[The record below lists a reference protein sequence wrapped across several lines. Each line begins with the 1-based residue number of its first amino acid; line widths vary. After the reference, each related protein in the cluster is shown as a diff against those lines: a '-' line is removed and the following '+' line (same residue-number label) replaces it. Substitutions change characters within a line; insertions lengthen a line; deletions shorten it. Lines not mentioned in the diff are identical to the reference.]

1 MSDQVHPAPQAPP
14 AVAMHAPTTET
25 EASHSNFSR
34 PTTSNA
40 AAPVPSAATPASG
53 AAVPPTPGAATTE
66 EHTSL
71 NSRLNAADRY
81 WKFKGGL
88 QAVAVITGLIGIGTL
103 GWCVSTWPKSDYAYG
118 YDGLLTVWP
127 CLITFAVSIVWCLA
141 SVLALV
147 ARKKPVH
154 PGLRV
159 TVELFMWLGF
169 LVTALF
175 AIAALLDLLSWGSGG
190 DLGYYYSRYG
200 NYELAANGTWVWDD
214 SSSSSTTTSY
224 TRDCNGTSRY
234 DSYSAP
240 VFKSCAEQDAYINN
254 LWQEKPHRTSV
265 ELTGVVCQ
273 FFGLVIHFALFVWAC
288 VDCHRY
294 RRSRVGKDAEKMAAE
309 IVQTMITNG
318 AVMPPPGQAHVRPG
332 PQWGTQGMGY
342 YQLPPQGHP
351 AYPMANVYP
360 QGYQVPQ
367 QHQQQYGAPQQQQ
380 QQQYGAPQQQQQ
392 QYTAPQGMMTGG
404 NGPVAGPSTEKSA
417 GPRYA

>member
-53 AAVPPTPGAATTE
+53 AAVPPTTTPGAATTE

-147 ARKKPVH
+147 ARKKAVRH
-154 PGLRV
+154 CR
-159 TVELFMWLGF
+159 
-169 LVTALF
+169 
-175 AIAALLDLLSWGSGG
+175 AA
-190 DLGYYYSRYG
+190 
-200 NYELAANGTWVWDD
+200 
-214 SSSSSTTTSY
+214 
-224 TRDCNGTSRY
+224 
-234 DSYSAP
+234 
-240 VFKSCAEQDAYINN
+240 
-254 LWQEKPHRTSV
+254 
-265 ELTGVVCQ
+265 
-273 FFGLVIHFALFVWAC
+273 
-288 VDCHRY
+288 
-294 RRSRVGKDAEKMAAE
+294 
-309 IVQTMITNG
+309 
-318 AVMPPPGQAHVRPG
+318 
-332 PQWGTQGMGY
+332 
-342 YQLPPQGHP
+342 
-351 AYPMANVYP
+351 
-360 QGYQVPQ
+360 
-367 QHQQQYGAPQQQQ
+367 
-380 QQQYGAPQQQQQ
+380 
-392 QYTAPQGMMTGG
+392 
-404 NGPVAGPSTEKSA
+404 
-417 GPRYA
+417 